1 MKKVCILVM
10 AVFLFSGAAFSH
22 DGGGKKKTAKKSC
35 CKKGGCCKKDKSKT
49 AGI

>member
-1 MKKVCILVM
+1 MKKICVLAI
-10 AVFLFSGAAFSH
+10 AAFLFSGVAFAH